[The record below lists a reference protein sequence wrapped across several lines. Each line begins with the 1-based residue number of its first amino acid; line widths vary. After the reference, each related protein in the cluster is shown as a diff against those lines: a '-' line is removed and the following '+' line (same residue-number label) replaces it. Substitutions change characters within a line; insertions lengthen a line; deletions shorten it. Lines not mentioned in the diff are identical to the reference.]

1 MLPSA
6 TDATGTT
13 SASFVLQVNDVKDE
27 PPVLPAGSNTFSLTW
42 DEEQA
47 AGSVVFPP
55 FTVTDADAGD
65 THTFS
70 LAGNCVYAPSLSQA
84 RHVHT
89 FTLAGNFIYTVSVS
103 QVTTR
108 THLHCRK

>member
-1 MLPSA
+1 MYFKTKSFKSKQKDNHVLPSA

-27 PPVLPAGSNTFSLTW
+27 PPVLPAASNTFSRTW

-47 AGSVVFPP
+47 AGSVVFPA

-65 THTFS
+65 TQTFS
-70 LAGNCVYAPSLSQA
+70 LAGKYAYAPSLSQ
-84 RHVHT
+84 
-89 FTLAGNFIYTVSVS
+89 
-103 QVTTR
+103 VTSC
-108 THLHCRK
+108 THLHSRG